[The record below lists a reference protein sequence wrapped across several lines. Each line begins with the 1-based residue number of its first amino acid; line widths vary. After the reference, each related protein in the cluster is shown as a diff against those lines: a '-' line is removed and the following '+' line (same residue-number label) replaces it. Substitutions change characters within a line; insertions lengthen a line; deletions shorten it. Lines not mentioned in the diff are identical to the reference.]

1 MQDITKTLRNE
12 GIVIGNTSL
21 ARIPEEIL
29 RHYGV
34 KNKNINI
41 YSKLEWENP
50 SSSIKARAAFYMIM
64 DGINRGKLT
73 PETTLIE
80 ASSGNTGAGESLIG
94 QVLGYN
100 VEIIVPKGTSKE
112 KTKKSTDAGA
122 KIIYSPR
129 ERGTDGAQVMV
140 NELLAEYPDK
150 YFNPNQYDNQ
160 ANIEAHILTTGPE
173 IINQLRNIGENSL
186 DVFVAMMGTGG
197 TIVGNTKA
205 LRLINPQLESYGA
218 IPDNWAHGFVG
229 IKHLESVNNPGNLI
243 KNPGITNSTIEV
255 NHEEAYMFGEYLIKK
270 GLLFNG
276 KLPGPSGLGNL
287 LAAIKIAKEKDGK
300 SNIATVFPDSMTNYS
315 EDEYWG
321 PLSKQ

>member
-1 MQDITKTLRNE
+1 MTYIQNKTRVSYIIIFFFKQKTAYEIKECDWSSDVCSSDL
-12 GIVIGNTSL
+12 
-21 ARIPEEIL
+21 RIPEEIL

-112 KTKKSTDAGA
+112 KTKKSTDSGA

-173 IINQLRNIGENSL
+173 IINQLRNIRSEERR
-186 DVFVAMMGTGG
+186 
-197 TIVGNTKA
+197 VG
-205 LRLINPQLESYGA
+205 
-218 IPDNWAHGFVG
+218 
-229 IKHLESVNNPGNLI
+229 
-243 KNPGITNSTIEV
+243 
-255 NHEEAYMFGEYLIKK
+255 
-270 GLLFNG
+270 
-276 KLPGPSGLGNL
+276 
-287 LAAIKIAKEKDGK
+287 KECR
-300 SNIATVFPDSMTNYS
+300 SRWSPYH
-315 EDEYWG
+315 
-321 PLSKQ
+321 